1 MIDFRFSVLPF
12 IIIGIANFFLSWIYY
27 SPLVPWFK
35 TWQLGVGA
43 DMNKT
48 KMTEED
54 TKNMPRLMGGAVV
67 ATFLFSY
74 GLQII
79 VHSVDAVDFSSGA
92 LVGLVLW
99 IGFVI
104 THSLNTQFVGR
115 KLIVL
120 VINNVLYLLSYTFF
134 GGIIAVLS

>member
-35 TWQLGVGA
+35 TWELGVGV
-43 DMNKT
+43 DISKT
-48 KMTEED
+48 QMTEED
-54 TKNMPRLMGGAVV
+54 KKSMPRLMGGAVV

-79 VHSVDAVDFSSGA
+79 VHSVNAINFSSGA
-92 LVGLVLW
+92 LVGFVLW

-104 THSLNTQFVGR
+104 THSLNTQFECR
-115 KLIVL
+115 KPIVL
-120 VINNVLYLLSYTFF
+120 VINNVLYLLSYTVF
-134 GGIIAVLS
+134 GGIIAVFS